1 MRMTGLAAIPMV
13 LCGLCAASP
22 PPGGPQASGTPGP
35 PAVHGNPMAGNHGF
49 GVVTERDAVLG
60 GTGGESAVA
69 VGGSLAL
76 GSRYTI
82 APRPADGFRA
92 TGDARPTALLVDGRV
107 DFAASA
113 ADAVLRVA
121 GDRYAKVGDLS
132 GTATRATGMD
142 GAPVKTRLVAA
153 GAGYGTAPRVELTT
167 AQPPA
172 SVGPAR
178 GLLDFGAL
186 FASHRQRAD
195 ALARCRGT
203 VTVPAGTLASGGT
216 VRVRLAGDGTHVL
229 RLTGA
234 QLARVRAL
242 EFADRPTA
250 ARPLVV
256 VVDTTAEGGALS
268 WRTPTVTGIGRE
280 DAPYVLWAFPDATRL
295 ALTAGGTLRGSLYAP
310 RAELTDGSPA
320 AVEGDIVVRAL
331 KAGPRSGAVRS
342 APFAARPVCPAA
354 TAPAGAPGRDRAP
367 VPVPGTDAEPRAGTE
382 PGPDDEPVDEPEPG
396 TEAEA
401 ELEAE
406 AEAAEEEA
414 EPGSGEEP
422 PAGPADEE
430 AEPAEA
436 EVETGPE
443 AEPAEA
449 EVETDPEAEP
459 AEAEVETDPEAE
471 PAEVE
476 TGADPAGTGAEPSA
490 DTESGPPGEMAETGA
505 RARLWLVGAGAALL
519 VATGTVLTRASRGR
533 HRGTGE

>member
-35 PAVHGNPMAGNHGF
+35 PAVNGNPMAGNHGF

-92 TGDARPTALLVDGRV
+92 AGDARPTALLVDGRV

-121 GDRYAKVGDLS
+121 GDRYVKVGDLS

-186 FASHRQRAD
+186 FAGHRQRAD
-195 ALARCRGT
+195 ALAGCRGT
-203 VTVPAGTLASGGT
+203 VAVPAGTLASGGT

-229 RLTGA
+229 RLTGTH
-234 QLARVRAL
+234 LARVRAL

-295 ALTAGGTLRGSLYAP
+295 TLTAGDTLRGSLYAP

-320 AVEGDIVVRAL
+320 AIEGDIVVRAL

-354 TAPAGAPGRDRAP
+354 PG
-367 VPVPGTDAEPRAGTE
+367 
-382 PGPDDEPVDEPEPG
+382 GP
-396 TEAEA
+396 
-401 ELEAE
+401 
-406 AEAAEEEA
+406 
-414 EPGSGEEP
+414 
-422 PAGPADEE
+422 
-430 AEPAEA
+430 
-436 EVETGPE
+436 
-443 AEPAEA
+443 
-449 EVETDPEAEP
+449 
-459 AEAEVETDPEAE
+459 
-471 PAEVE
+471 
-476 TGADPAGTGAEPSA
+476 
-490 DTESGPPGEMAETGA
+490 
-505 RARLWLVGAGAALL
+505 GAA
-519 VATGTVLTRASRGR
+519 
-533 HRGTGE
+533 GEAGE